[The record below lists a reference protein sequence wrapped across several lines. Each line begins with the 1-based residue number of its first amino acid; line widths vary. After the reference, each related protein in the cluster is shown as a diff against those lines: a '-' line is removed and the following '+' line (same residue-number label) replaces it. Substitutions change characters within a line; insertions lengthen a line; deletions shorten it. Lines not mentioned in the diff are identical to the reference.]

1 MLKSYMK
8 RLEEAGHNPN
18 DIQPSDDH
26 THMYDEQVE
35 QSIVIRMKDHTEYL
49 GMFEYKKDNEQ
60 KIFKALVYGKFSKEF
75 SVAHFP
81 EFLNFY
87 FSDLKPK
94 LALQMLPGL
103 PAYILFMMVRYTDHI
118 NNDAFVRSLIQ
129 GAISTIKKS
138 IKKRGANDIE
148 MNVMWLSNLL
158 RFVYKNCL
166 IFENVN

>member
-1 MLKSYMK
+1 MH
-8 RLEEAGHNPN
+8 R
-18 DIQPSDDH
+18 
-26 THMYDEQVE
+26 
-35 QSIVIRMKDHTEYL
+35 
-49 GMFEYKKDNEQ
+49 
-60 KIFKALVYGKFSKEF
+60 KIAAKPLII
-75 SVAHFP
+75 
-81 EFLNFY
+81 LQI
-87 FSDLKPK
+87 SDLKPK

-158 RFVYKNCL
+158 RFVYILVVC
-166 IFENVN
+166 F

>member
-1 MLKSYMK
+1 M
-8 RLEEAGHNPN
+8 
-18 DIQPSDDH
+18 
-26 THMYDEQVE
+26 
-35 QSIVIRMKDHTEYL
+35 
-49 GMFEYKKDNEQ
+49 
-60 KIFKALVYGKFSKEF
+60 
-75 SVAHFP
+75 AHFHG
-81 EFLNFY
+81 FLNFY

-166 IFENVN
+166 FFENPS

>member
-60 KIFKALVYGKFSKEF
+60 KIFKALVYGKFLKCLVLHISMT
-75 SVAHFP
+75 
-81 EFLNFY
+81 FY

-158 RFVYKNCL
+158 RFVYNFNL
-166 IFENVN
+166 I